1 MFDIWIKKLYN
12 ITTKAYI
19 TLLKSLNLRFKPIE
33 SNFILKE
40 RSVQTM
46 YDLLNSGV
54 SIVFYVLA
62 AVIIISA
69 VVKLV
74 RQKKNK

>member
-1 MFDIWIKKLYN
+1 M
-12 ITTKAYI
+12 
-19 TLLKSLNLRFKPIE
+19 KSLNLRFKPIE

-74 RQKKNK
+74 KQKKNK